1 MSGHSDQEAI
11 YEQLLD
17 LAEDMHE
24 LVKTLSVYPP
34 KIAAIVINRALQ
46 GSEIRGKRKR
56 RIRGFIVNE
65 VKSRRIAK
73 AAGDPVPFEEPAE
86 PAQEAA

>member
-1 MSGHSDQEAI
+1 MSGHPDQEAV
-11 YEQLLD
+11 YDQVLD
-17 LAEDMHE
+17 LAEDMHH
-24 LVKTLSVYPP
+24 LVKTLSIYPP
-34 KIAAIVINRALQ
+34 EIAAIVINRALQ
-46 GSEIRGKRKR
+46 GTEIRGKRKR

-73 AAGDPVPFEEPAE
+73 AAGDPVPFESPAE